1 MNYLYIGIL
10 SIAAIVI
17 IGLGIKLAITKAN
30 IKKKKEIAAKR
41 KELLAKR
48 DHEIMEDTAKI
59 LEKFPP
65 ANGPDPIKE
74 PDYDNQ
80 YTSENNEE
88 LVIAEKD
95 ELTELSEKLDEVDTH
110 GNVITEPSEKLGI
123 IVAKAV
129 PAKSGIA
136 IVTKD
141 TLTDKENVD
150 DEQLETIGKAV
161 AALEPKKTR
170 KKTTKKATKKPAKKP
185 VKKTTPKKAVKPV
198 KAKDIGI
205 TVVEEPVKPK
215 RKYTKKAKVT
225 K

>member
-110 GNVITEPSEKLGI
+110 GNVITAATDKLGI
-123 IVAKAV
+123 IAAKPIPV
-129 PAKSGIA
+129 EGVI
-136 IVTKD
+136 
-141 TLTDKENVD
+141 
-150 DEQLETIGKAV
+150 DEESLKTIGEAV

-185 VKKTTPKKAVKPV
+185 AKKTTPKKAVKPV

-205 TVVEEPVKPK
+205 TVVEEPVKSK

>member
-10 SIAAIVI
+10 SIAVIVI

-80 YTSENNEE
+80 YTSENSEP

-110 GNVITEPSEKLGI
+110 GNVISAATDKLGI
-123 IVAKAV
+123 IAAKPIPV
-129 PAKSGIA
+129 EGVI
-136 IVTKD
+136 
-141 TLTDKENVD
+141 
-150 DEQLETIGKAV
+150 DEESLKTIGEAV

-185 VKKTTPKKAVKPV
+185 AKKATPKKAVKPV
-198 KAKDIGI
+198 KAKDIGV

-225 K
+225 E

>member
-80 YTSENNEE
+80 YTSENSEP

-110 GNVITEPSEKLGI
+110 GNVISAASDKLGI
-123 IVAKAV
+123 IAAKPIPV
-129 PAKSGIA
+129 EGVI
-136 IVTKD
+136 
-141 TLTDKENVD
+141 
-150 DEQLETIGKAV
+150 DEESLKTIGEAV

-170 KKTTKKATKKPAKKP
+170 KKATKKATKKPAKKP
-185 VKKTTPKKAVKPV
+185 AKKATPKKAVKPV

-215 RKYTKKAKVT
+215 RKYTKKEKVT

>member
-110 GNVITEPSEKLGI
+110 GNVISSATDKLGI
-123 IVAKAV
+123 IASKPIPVEGV
-129 PAKSGIA
+129 I
-136 IVTKD
+136 
-141 TLTDKENVD
+141 
-150 DEQLETIGKAV
+150 DEESLKTIGEAV
-161 AALEPKKTR
+161 AALEPKKTK
-170 KKTTKKATKKPAKKP
+170 KKTTKKVTKKPAKKP
-185 VKKTTPKKAVKPV
+185 AKKATPKKAVKPV
-198 KAKDIGI
+198 KAKDIGV
-205 TVVEEPVKPK
+205 TVVEESVKPK

>member
-10 SIAAIVI
+10 SIAAII
-17 IGLGIKLAITKAN
+17 IISLGIKLVITKAN

-59 LEKFPP
+59 LEKLPP

-80 YTSENNEE
+80 YTSENTEP

-95 ELTELSEKLDEVDTH
+95 ELTELSEKFDEVDTH
-110 GNVITEPSEKLGI
+110 GNIITNPTDKLGI
-123 IVAKAV
+123 TPSKPIPVE
-129 PAKSGIA
+129 GI
-136 IVTKD
+136 I
-141 TLTDKENVD
+141 
-150 DEQLETIGKAV
+150 DEESLKTIGEAV

-170 KKTTKKATKKPAKKP
+170 KKTTTKKTTKKPAKKP
-185 VKKTTPKKAVKPV
+185 AKKATPKKVTKKVEVKPV
-198 KAKDIGI
+198 TEKS
-205 TVVEEPVKPK
+205 K

-225 K
+225 E

>member
-17 IGLGIKLAITKAN
+17 IGLGIKLAITKAD
-30 IKKKKEIAAKR
+30 IKKKELAAKN
-41 KELLAKR
+41 KELLARR

-59 LEKFPP
+59 LEKLPP

-80 YTSENNEE
+80 YTSENTEP

-95 ELTELSEKLDEVDTH
+95 ELTELSEKLDEVDEH
-110 GNVITEPSEKLGI
+110 GNVVMNPIGKLGI
-123 IVAKAV
+123 T
-129 PAKSGIA
+129 PAKPLPVEGVI
-136 IVTKD
+136 
-141 TLTDKENVD
+141 
-150 DEQLETIGKAV
+150 DEESMKTIGEAV
-161 AALEPKKTR
+161 AALEPKKVR
-170 KKTTKKATKKPAKKP
+170 KKTVKRTTKKS
-185 VKKTTPKKAVKPV
+185 VKKLSRKKAAKPG
-198 KAKDIGI
+198 KAKDTGI

-225 K
+225 E

>member
-10 SIAAIVI
+10 TIAAIVI
-17 IGLGIKLAITKAN
+17 ISLGIKLAITKAD
-30 IKKKKEIAAKR
+30 IKKKKELAAKS
-41 KELLAKR
+41 KDLLARR

-80 YTSENNEE
+80 YTSENTEP

-95 ELTELSEKLDEVDTH
+95 ELTELSEKFDEVDEH
-110 GNVITEPSEKLGI
+110 GNVITNPINKLGI
-123 IVAKAV
+123 T
-129 PAKSGIA
+129 PAKPIPVEGVI
-136 IVTKD
+136 
-141 TLTDKENVD
+141 
-150 DEQLETIGKAV
+150 DEEAMKTIGEAV

-170 KKTTKKATKKPAKKP
+170 KKTAKRATKKL
-185 VKKTTPKKAVKPV
+185 VKKLACKKAVKSG
-198 KAKDIGI
+198 KAKDTGI

-225 K
+225 E

>member
-10 SIAAIVI
+10 SIAAIII

-80 YTSENNEE
+80 YTSENTEP

-95 ELTELSEKLDEVDTH
+95 ELTELSEKFDEVDTH
-110 GNVITEPSEKLGI
+110 GNVIKNPANKLGI
-123 IVAKAV
+123 TPSKPIPVE
-129 PAKSGIA
+129 GI
-136 IVTKD
+136 I
-141 TLTDKENVD
+141 
-150 DEQLETIGKAV
+150 DEEALKTIGEAV
-161 AALEPKKTR
+161 AALEPKKTG
-170 KKTTKKATKKPAKKP
+170 KKTTKKVTKKPAKKP
-185 VKKTTPKKAVKPV
+185 AKKATPKKAVKSV

-205 TVVEEPVKPK
+205 TVVEESVKPK

>member
-110 GNVITEPSEKLGI
+110 GNVITNPIEKLGI
-123 IVAKAV
+123 TPSKPIPVEGV
-129 PAKSGIA
+129 I
-136 IVTKD
+136 
-141 TLTDKENVD
+141 
-150 DEQLETIGKAV
+150 DEESLKTIGEAV

-170 KKTTKKATKKPAKKP
+170 KKTTKQATKKPAKKP
-185 VKKTTPKKAVKPV
+185 VKKATPKKAVKPV

>member
-110 GNVITEPSEKLGI
+110 GNVITNPIEKLGI
-123 IVAKAV
+123 TPSKPIPVEGV
-129 PAKSGIA
+129 I
-136 IVTKD
+136 
-141 TLTDKENVD
+141 
-150 DEQLETIGKAV
+150 DEESLKTIGEAV

-185 VKKTTPKKAVKPV
+185 VKKTTPKKAVKSV

>member
-10 SIAAIVI
+10 TIAAIVI
-17 IGLGIKLAITKAN
+17 IGLGIKLAITKAD
-30 IKKKKEIAAKR
+30 IKKKELAAKS
-41 KELLAKR
+41 KELLARR

-59 LEKFPP
+59 LEKLPP

-80 YTSENNEE
+80 YTSENTEP

-95 ELTELSEKLDEVDTH
+95 ELTELSEKLDEVDER
-110 GNVITEPSEKLGI
+110 GNVITNPINKLGI
-123 IVAKAV
+123 T
-129 PAKSGIA
+129 PAKPIPVEGI
-136 IVTKD
+136 I
-141 TLTDKENVD
+141 
-150 DEQLETIGKAV
+150 DEEAMKTIGEAV

-170 KKTTKKATKKPAKKP
+170 KKTAKRATKKP
-185 VKKTTPKKAVKPV
+185 VKKQACKKAVKPG
-198 KAKDIGI
+198 KAKDTDI

-225 K
+225 E

>member
-17 IGLGIKLAITKAN
+17 IGLGIKLAITKTN
-30 IKKKKEIAAKR
+30 IKKKEIAAKR

-74 PDYDNQ
+74 PDYNNQ

-95 ELTELSEKLDEVDTH
+95 ELTELSEKLDVVDTH
-110 GNVITEPSEKLGI
+110 GNVITEPSEKLSI

-150 DEQLETIGKAV
+150 DEQLETVGKVV

-185 VKKTTPKKAVKPV
+185 AKKATPKKAVKPV

-225 K
+225 E

>member
-95 ELTELSEKLDEVDTH
+95 DITELAENLGECDEH
-110 GNVITEPSEKLGI
+110 GNVVSDPNKRMIP
-123 IVAKAV
+123 
-129 PAKSGIA
+129 
-136 IVTKD
+136 TKPIPV
-141 TLTDKENVD
+141 EGVI
-150 DEQLETIGKAV
+150 DEESLKTIGEAV

-170 KKTTKKATKKPAKKP
+170 KKTTKQATKKPAKKSA
-185 VKKTTPKKAVKPV
+185 KKTTPKKAVKPV

>member
-95 ELTELSEKLDEVDTH
+95 DITELAENLGECDEH
-110 GNVITEPSEKLGI
+110 GNV
-123 IVAKAV
+123 
-129 PAKSGIA
+129 
-136 IVTKD
+136 VTDPNKRMIP
-141 TLTDKENVD
+141 TKPIPVEGVI
-150 DEQLETIGKAV
+150 DEESLKTIGEAV
-161 AALEPKKTR
+161 AALEPKKTK
-170 KKTTKKATKKPAKKP
+170 KKTTKQATKKPAKKP
-185 VKKTTPKKAVKPV
+185 VKKATPKKAVKPV

>member
-10 SIAAIVI
+10 TIAAIVI
-17 IGLGIKLAITKAN
+17 IGLGIKLAITKAD
-30 IKKKKEIAAKR
+30 IKKKKELAAKS
-41 KELLAKR
+41 KDLLARR

-80 YTSENNEE
+80 YTSENTEP
-88 LVIAEKD
+88 LVIAEND
-95 ELTELSEKLDEVDTH
+95 ELTELSKKLDEVDEY
-110 GNVITEPSEKLGI
+110 GNVITNPISKLGI
-123 IVAKAV
+123 TPVKPIPVEDV
-129 PAKSGIA
+129 I
-136 IVTKD
+136 
-141 TLTDKENVD
+141 
-150 DEQLETIGKAV
+150 DEEAMKTIGEAV

-170 KKTTKKATKKPAKKP
+170 KKTAKRAAKKSVKKLSRKKAAKPG
-185 VKKTTPKKAVKPV
+185 
-198 KAKDIGI
+198 KAKDTGI
-205 TVVEEPVKPK
+205 TVAEEHVKPK

>member
-10 SIAAIVI
+10 SIAALVI

-80 YTSENNEE
+80 YTSENTEP

-95 ELTELSEKLDEVDTH
+95 ELTELSENLDEVDTH
-110 GNVITEPSEKLGI
+110 GNVITAATDKLGI
-123 IVAKAV
+123 IAAKPIPV
-129 PAKSGIA
+129 EGVI
-136 IVTKD
+136 
-141 TLTDKENVD
+141 
-150 DEQLETIGKAV
+150 DEESLKTIGEAV

-170 KKTTKKATKKPAKKP
+170 KKTTTKKTTKKPAKKP
-185 VKKTTPKKAVKPV
+185 AKKATPKKVTKKVEVKPV
-198 KAKDIGI
+198 
-205 TVVEEPVKPK
+205 TEKPK

-225 K
+225 E

>member
-10 SIAAIVI
+10 TIAAIVI
-17 IGLGIKLAITKAN
+17 IGLGIKLAITKAD
-30 IKKKKEIAAKR
+30 IKKKKELAAKS
-41 KELLAKR
+41 KELLARR

-59 LEKFPP
+59 LEKLPP

-80 YTSENNEE
+80 YTSENTEP

-95 ELTELSEKLDEVDTH
+95 ELTELSEKLDEVDEH
-110 GNVITEPSEKLGI
+110 GNVVTNPIGKLGI
-123 IVAKAV
+123 T
-129 PAKSGIA
+129 PAKPIPVEGVI
-136 IVTKD
+136 
-141 TLTDKENVD
+141 
-150 DEQLETIGKAV
+150 DEEAMKTIGEAV
-161 AALEPKKTR
+161 AALEPKKAR
-170 KKTTKKATKKPAKKP
+170 
-185 VKKTTPKKAVKPV
+185 KKAVKRSAKKSVKKLSRKKTVKPG

-225 K
+225 E

>member
-17 IGLGIKLAITKAN
+17 IGLGIKLAITKAD
-30 IKKKKEIAAKR
+30 IKKKELAAKN
-41 KELLAKR
+41 KELLARR

-59 LEKFPP
+59 LEKLPP

-80 YTSENNEE
+80 YTSENTEP

-95 ELTELSEKLDEVDTH
+95 ELTELSEKLDEVDEH
-110 GNVITEPSEKLGI
+110 GNVVTNPISKLGI
-123 IVAKAV
+123 T
-129 PAKSGIA
+129 PAKPLPVEGVI
-136 IVTKD
+136 
-141 TLTDKENVD
+141 
-150 DEQLETIGKAV
+150 DEESMKTIGEAV

-170 KKTTKKATKKPAKKP
+170 KKAVKRTTKKP
-185 VKKTTPKKAVKPV
+185 VKKLARKKAVKPG
-198 KAKDIGI
+198 KAKDTGI

-225 K
+225 E

>member
-110 GNVITEPSEKLGI
+110 GNVITAATDKLGI
-123 IVAKAV
+123 IAAKPIPV
-129 PAKSGIA
+129 EGVI
-136 IVTKD
+136 
-141 TLTDKENVD
+141 
-150 DEQLETIGKAV
+150 DEESLKTIGEAV
-161 AALEPKKTR
+161 AALEPKKTK

-185 VKKTTPKKAVKPV
+185 AKKTTPKKAVKPV
-198 KAKDIGI
+198 KAKDISI

>member
-10 SIAAIVI
+10 TIAAIVI
-17 IGLGIKLAITKAN
+17 IGLGIKLAITKAD
-30 IKKKKEIAAKR
+30 IKKKKELAAKS

-80 YTSENNEE
+80 YTSENTEP

-95 ELTELSEKLDEVDTH
+95 ELTELSEKLDEVDEH
-110 GNVITEPSEKLGI
+110 GNVITNPINKLGI
-123 IVAKAV
+123 T
-129 PAKSGIA
+129 PAKPIPVEGI
-136 IVTKD
+136 I
-141 TLTDKENVD
+141 
-150 DEQLETIGKAV
+150 DEEAMKTIGEAV

-170 KKTTKKATKKPAKKP
+170 KKTAKRSAKKP
-185 VKKTTPKKAVKPV
+185 VKKLTRKKTVKPG
-198 KAKDIGI
+198 KAKDTGI

-225 K
+225 E

>member
-1 MNYLYIGIL
+1 MNYLYISIL
-10 SIAAIVI
+10 TIAAIVI
-17 IGLGIKLAITKAN
+17 ICLGIKLAITKAD
-30 IKKKKEIAAKR
+30 IKKKKELAAKS
-41 KELLAKR
+41 KDLLARR

-80 YTSENNEE
+80 YTSENTEP

-95 ELTELSEKLDEVDTH
+95 ELTELSEKFDEVDEH
-110 GNVITEPSEKLGI
+110 GNVITNPINKLGI
-123 IVAKAV
+123 T
-129 PAKSGIA
+129 PAKPIPVEGVI
-136 IVTKD
+136 
-141 TLTDKENVD
+141 
-150 DEQLETIGKAV
+150 DEEAMKTIGEAV

-170 KKTTKKATKKPAKKP
+170 KKTAKRATKKP
-185 VKKTTPKKAVKPV
+185 VKKQACKKAVKPG
-198 KAKDIGI
+198 KAEDTGI
-205 TVVEEPVKPK
+205 MVAEGQVKPK

>member
-17 IGLGIKLAITKAN
+17 IGLGIKLAITKAD
-30 IKKKKEIAAKR
+30 IKKKELAAKS
-41 KELLAKR
+41 KELLARR

-80 YTSENNEE
+80 YTSENTEP

-95 ELTELSEKLDEVDTH
+95 ELTELSEKLDEVDEH
-110 GNVITEPSEKLGI
+110 GNVVTNPIGKLGI
-123 IVAKAV
+123 T
-129 PAKSGIA
+129 PAKPLPVEGVI
-136 IVTKD
+136 
-141 TLTDKENVD
+141 
-150 DEQLETIGKAV
+150 DEESMKTIGEAV
-161 AALEPKKTR
+161 AALEPKKVR
-170 KKTTKKATKKPAKKP
+170 KKTVKRTTKKS
-185 VKKTTPKKAVKPV
+185 VKKLSRKKAAKPG
-198 KAKDIGI
+198 KAKDTGI

-225 K
+225 E

>member
-10 SIAAIVI
+10 TIAAIVI
-17 IGLGIKLAITKAN
+17 IGLGIKLAITKAD
-30 IKKKKEIAAKR
+30 IKKKELAAKS
-41 KELLAKR
+41 KELLARR

-59 LEKFPP
+59 LEKLPP

-80 YTSENNEE
+80 YTSENKEP

-95 ELTELSEKLDEVDTH
+95 ELTELSEKLDEVDEH
-110 GNVITEPSEKLGI
+110 GNVITKTINKLGI
-123 IVAKAV
+123 T
-129 PAKSGIA
+129 PAKPIPVEGVI
-136 IVTKD
+136 
-141 TLTDKENVD
+141 
-150 DEQLETIGKAV
+150 DEEAMKTIGEAV

-170 KKTTKKATKKPAKKP
+170 KKTAKRATKKS
-185 VKKTTPKKAVKPV
+185 VKKLARKKAVKPG
-198 KAKDIGI
+198 KAKDTGI

-225 K
+225 E